1 MNVAQIIAKQH
12 IDTNNTNEYNKQIN
26 QYAENLFNEK
36 VASNQNI
43 NPEYFAAVENLA
55 YANKL
60 TTLRNHKSLL
70 QASEQNDDTRNMIEQ
85 IDNEI
90 AYLENNAPAGYDFND
105 KENEAK
111 AKEFR
116 EKYSEEYNI
125 AYNKYRTNLNT
136 KLDRANA
143 RDTDADFKKQV
154 NHYMNVF
161 DESRRKIINNALEE
175 YGQLYDKYGDN
186 INNENAI
193 EDADKKKLDTLKK
206 VFVASDISDSR
217 INNFINNKKKKKEAA
232 DEYKETA
239 DDVVEENIGE
249 ETDADAAVDNTAK
262 EEEKGKTEPN
272 QSSTGGLKEAIN
284 ETAGTTES
292 AGTTATTEQPPAGQ
306 VTAEPAGTET
316 SADNEAPQGTPP

>member
-12 IDTNNTNEYNKQIN
+12 IDANNTNEYNKQIN

-175 YGQLYDKYGDN
+175 YGQLYDKYGDK
-186 INNENAI
+186 INDENAI
-193 EDADKKKLDTLKK
+193 EDADKKKLDILKK
-206 VFVASDISDSR
+206 YLLLLILVIR
-217 INNFINNKKKKKEAA
+217 ELIILLIIKRKRKKLL
-232 DEYKETA
+232 T
-239 DDVVEENIGE
+239 NI
-249 ETDADAAVDNTAK
+249 
-262 EEEKGKTEPN
+262 EKLPMM
-272 QSSTGGLKEAIN
+272 
-284 ETAGTTES
+284 
-292 AGTTATTEQPPAGQ
+292 
-306 VTAEPAGTET
+306 
-316 SADNEAPQGTPP
+316 